1 MDGMYMRESE
11 GIEKGGRDMKKY
23 KKKKKKKKKAHDR
36 FNGSNTIG
44 CR

>member
-1 MDGMYMRESE
+1 LGKLLGILFTVCPFSLELSKTDG
-11 GIEKGGRDMKKY
+11 GKEKEADG
-23 KKKKKKKKKAHDR
+23 R